1 MIFLDST
8 LAVQLIVLVIL
19 IMLSA
24 FFSSAETAFMTVN
37 KIRIRN
43 FEEKGRKNASKIRK
57 LIDNPQKLLSAVLI
71 GNNIVNLSASS
82 LMTIAVTR
90 LLTNLGMG
98 DKVAT
103 GVSITTGILT
113 LIILIFGEVTP
124 KNLATRRAEKLCF
137 LYVHP
142 IYALTILFTPI
153 AFIINSISNGLMFL
167 LGMRKDDRESTM
179 TESELRTIIYVSH
192 EEGVI
197 ENEEKEMI
205 SNVVDFGDSMAKDV
219 MIPRID
225 VSFVPST
232 ASYKEVFNAFK
243 QDMYSR
249 MPVYEESK
257 DNVIGI
263 LNLKDFFTYE
273 GRPEDFRISDYLRK
287 PFFTYEYQKTSELLV
302 QMKTES
308 FNFAIVLDEYGATSG
323 IITLEDLLEEIVG
336 EIRDEYDVDEE
347 DEIIQLRDGEY
358 MVDGGTKLEDI
369 NEAFGCHIESDDYDS
384 IAGHIINVLEHIPA
398 EGEQIRDGHIR
409 FVVEAMDKN
418 RIDKIHVYLEPSSDE
433 A

>member
-1 MIFLDST
+1 MDSI
-8 LAVQLIVLVIL
+8 LAVQLVVLVIL

-43 FEEKGRKNASKIRK
+43 FEEEGRRNAAKIRR
-57 LIDNPQKLLSAVLI
+57 LVENPQKLLSAVLI

-82 LMTIAVTR
+82 LMTIAITR

-98 DKVAT
+98 NQVAT
-103 GVSITTGILT
+103 GVSITTGVLT

-153 AFIINSISNGLMFL
+153 AFIINSISNGLMFM
-167 LGMRKDDRESTM
+167 LGMRKDEQENTM
-179 TESELRTIIYVSH
+179 TESELRTIINVSH
-192 EEGVI
+192 EEGII
-197 ENEEKEMI
+197 ENDEKEMI

-225 VSFVPST
+225 VAFVPAS
-232 ASYKEVFNAFK
+232 ASYQEVFDIFK
-243 QDMYSR
+243 REMYSR
-249 MPVYEESK
+249 MPVYDESK
-257 DNVIGI
+257 DDIIGI

-273 GRPEDFRISDYLRK
+273 GKPEDFRIDDYLRK

-308 FNFAIVLDEYGATSG
+308 FNFAVVLDEYGATSG

-347 DEIIQLRDGEY
+347 DEIVQIRDGEF
-358 MVDGGTKLEDI
+358 MVDGGTKLDDI
-369 NEAFGCHIESDDYDS
+369 NETFGCHIESDDYDS
-384 IAGHIINVLEHIPA
+384 IAGHIINVLEHIPE
-398 EGEQIRDGHIR
+398 EGEEIQENGIR
-409 FVVEAMDKN
+409 FVVEQMDKN
-418 RIDKIHVYLEPSSDE
+418 RIDKVHVYTETKE
-433 A
+433 NI

>member
-1 MIFLDST
+1 MYSI
-8 LAVQLIVLVIL
+8 LAVQLVVLVIL

-43 FEEKGRKNASKIRK
+43 FEEEGRRNAAKIRR
-57 LIDNPQKLLSAVLI
+57 LVENPQKLLSAVLI

-82 LMTIAVTR
+82 LMTIAITR

-98 DKVAT
+98 NQVAT
-103 GVSITTGILT
+103 GVSITTGVLT

-153 AFIINSISNGLMFL
+153 AFIINSISNGLMFM
-167 LGMRKDDRESTM
+167 LGMRKDEQENTM
-179 TESELRTIIYVSH
+179 TESELRTIINVSH
-192 EEGVI
+192 EEGII
-197 ENEEKEMI
+197 ENDEKEMI

-225 VSFVPST
+225 VAFVPAS
-232 ASYKEVFNAFK
+232 ASYQEVFDIFK
-243 QDMYSR
+243 REMYSR
-249 MPVYEESK
+249 MPVYDESK
-257 DNVIGI
+257 DDIIGI

-273 GRPEDFRISDYLRK
+273 GKPEDFRIDDYLRK

-308 FNFAIVLDEYGATSG
+308 FNFAVVLDEYGATSG

-347 DEIIQLRDGEY
+347 DEIVQIRDGEF
-358 MVDGGTKLEDI
+358 MVDGGTKLDDI
-369 NEAFGCHIESDDYDS
+369 NETFGCHIESDDYDS
-384 IAGHIINVLEHIPA
+384 IAGHIINVLEHIPE
-398 EGEQIRDGHIR
+398 EGEEIRENGIR
-409 FVVEAMDKN
+409 FVVEQMDKN
-418 RIDKIHVYLEPSSDE
+418 RIDKVHVYTETKE
-433 A
+433 NI

>member
-1 MIFLDST
+1 MDSI
-8 LAVQLIVLVIL
+8 LAVQLVVLVIL

-43 FEEKGRKNASKIRK
+43 FEEEGRRNAAKIRR
-57 LIDNPQKLLSAVLI
+57 LVENPQKLLSAVLI

-82 LMTIAVTR
+82 LMTIAITR
-90 LLTNLGMG
+90 LLTYQGMG
-98 DKVAT
+98 NQVAT
-103 GVSITTGILT
+103 GVSITTGVLT

-153 AFIINSISNGLMFL
+153 AFIINSISNGLMFM
-167 LGMRKDDRESTM
+167 LGMRKDEQENTM
-179 TESELRTIIYVSH
+179 TESELRTIINVSH
-192 EEGVI
+192 EEGII
-197 ENEEKEMI
+197 ENDEKEMI

-225 VSFVPST
+225 VAFVPAS
-232 ASYKEVFNAFK
+232 ASYQEVFDIFK
-243 QDMYSR
+243 REMYSR
-249 MPVYEESK
+249 MPVYDESK
-257 DNVIGI
+257 DDIIGI

-273 GRPEDFRISDYLRK
+273 GKPEDFRIDDYLRK

-308 FNFAIVLDEYGATSG
+308 FNFAVVLDEYGATSG

-347 DEIIQLRDGEY
+347 DEIVQIRDGEF
-358 MVDGGTKLEDI
+358 MVDGGTKLDDI
-369 NEAFGCHIESDDYDS
+369 NETFGCHIESDDYDS
-384 IAGHIINVLEHIPA
+384 IAGHIINVLEHIPE
-398 EGEQIRDGHIR
+398 EGEEIRENGIR
-409 FVVEAMDKN
+409 FVVEQMDKN
-418 RIDKIHVYLEPSSDE
+418 RIDKVHVYTETKE
-433 A
+433 NI

>member
-1 MIFLDST
+1 MDSI
-8 LAVQLIVLVIL
+8 LAVQLVVLVIL

-43 FEEKGRKNASKIRK
+43 FEEEGRRNAAKIRR
-57 LIDNPQKLLSAVLI
+57 LVENPQKLLSAVLI

-82 LMTIAVTR
+82 LMTIAITR

-98 DKVAT
+98 NQVAT
-103 GVSITTGILT
+103 GVSITTGVLT

-153 AFIINSISNGLMFL
+153 AFIINSISNGLMFM
-167 LGMRKDDRESTM
+167 LGMRKDEQENTM
-179 TESELRTIIYVSH
+179 TESELRTIINVSH
-192 EEGVI
+192 EEGII
-197 ENEEKEMI
+197 ENDEKEMI

-225 VSFVPST
+225 VAFVPAS
-232 ASYKEVFNAFK
+232 ASYQEVFDIFK
-243 QDMYSR
+243 REMYSR
-249 MPVYEESK
+249 MPVYDESK
-257 DNVIGI
+257 DDIIGI

-273 GRPEDFRISDYLRK
+273 GKPEDFRIDDYLRK

-308 FNFAIVLDEYGATSG
+308 FNFAVVLDEYGATSG

-347 DEIIQLRDGEY
+347 DEIVQIRDGEF
-358 MVDGGTKLEDI
+358 MVDGGTKLDDI
-369 NEAFGCHIESDDYDS
+369 NETFGCHIESDDYDS
-384 IAGHIINVLEHIPA
+384 IAGHIINVLEHIPE
-398 EGEQIRDGHIR
+398 EGEEIRENGIR
-409 FVVEAMDKN
+409 FVVEQMDKN
-418 RIDKIHVYLEPSSDE
+418 RIDKVHVYTETKE
-433 A
+433 NI

>member
-1 MIFLDST
+1 MDSI
-8 LAVQLIVLVIL
+8 LAVQLVVLVIL

-43 FEEKGRKNASKIRK
+43 FEEEGRRNAAKIRR
-57 LIDNPQKLLSAVLI
+57 LVENPQKLLSAVLI

-82 LMTIAVTR
+82 LMTIAITR

-98 DKVAT
+98 NQVAT
-103 GVSITTGILT
+103 GVSITTGVLT

-153 AFIINSISNGLMFL
+153 AFIINSISNGLMFM
-167 LGMRKDDRESTM
+167 LGMRKDEQENTM
-179 TESELRTIIYVSH
+179 TESELRTIINVSH
-192 EEGVI
+192 EEGII
-197 ENEEKEMI
+197 ENDEKEMI

-225 VSFVPST
+225 VAFVPAS
-232 ASYKEVFNAFK
+232 ASYQEVFDIFK
-243 QDMYSR
+243 REMYSR
-249 MPVYEESK
+249 MPVYDESK
-257 DNVIGI
+257 DDIIGI

-273 GRPEDFRISDYLRK
+273 GKPEDFRIDDYLRK

-308 FNFAIVLDEYGATSG
+308 FNFAVVLDEYGATSG

-347 DEIIQLRDGEY
+347 DEIVQIRDGEF
-358 MVDGGTKLEDI
+358 MVDGGTKLDDI
-369 NEAFGCHIESDDYDS
+369 NETFGCHIESDDYDS
-384 IAGHIINVLEHIPA
+384 IAGHIINVLEHIPE
-398 EGEQIRDGHIR
+398 EGEEIQENGIR
-409 FVVEAMDKN
+409 FVVEQMDKN
-418 RIDKIHVYLEPSSDE
+418 RIDKVHVYTETKE
-433 A
+433 TI